1 MPRLGPVCEGP
12 LSLAADAPIT
22 VETKGIGWR
31 TRVRITQGSAEY
43 DNSIVLLDGTKIV
56 DYAWADDER
65 GEVMV
70 ITAGPRDERG
80 FRKRKQELRQGKVE
94 IILNAGSSRF

>member
-1 MPRLGPVCEGP
+1 
-12 LSLAADAPIT
+12 
-22 VETKGIGWR
+22 
-31 TRVRITQGSAEY
+31 VRITQGSDEY

-70 ITAGPRDERG
+70 ITAGSRDERG

-94 IILNAGSSRF
+94 IILSAGSSRF

>member
-1 MPRLGPVCEGP
+1 MVY
-12 LSLAADAPIT
+12 T
-22 VETKGIGWR
+22 VKQR
-31 TRVRITQGSAEY
+31 SAEY
-43 DNSIVLLDGTKIV
+43 DNGIVLLDGTKIV

-65 GEVMV
+65 GQVMV

-80 FRKRKQELRQGKVE
+80 FRERKRELRQGKVE